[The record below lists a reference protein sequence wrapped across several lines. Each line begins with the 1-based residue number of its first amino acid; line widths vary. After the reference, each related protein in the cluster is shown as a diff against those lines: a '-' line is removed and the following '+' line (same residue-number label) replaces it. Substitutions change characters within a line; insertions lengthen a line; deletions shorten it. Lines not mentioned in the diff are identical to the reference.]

1 LESVVVVVVDD
12 DDDDDDEVVLFIE
25 EPKVLSGRVSR
36 SDMLGGSCCSDMVQA
51 LPCGVIKRG
60 GPLGNPRTKCLIE
73 TLVRNGGHL
82 IAMFDDR
89 REILH

>member
-1 LESVVVVVVDD
+1 MESGVVVVVVVE
-12 DDDDDDEVVLFIE
+12 EVVLFME
-25 EPKVLSGRVSR
+25 ETKVFLSGRVSR

-73 TLVRNGGHL
+73 TLVRKGGHV

>member
-1 LESVVVVVVDD
+1 MESVVVVVV
-12 DDDDDDEVVLFIE
+12 DDDDEVVLFIE
-25 EPKVLSGRVSR
+25 EPKVFFFFFVSR